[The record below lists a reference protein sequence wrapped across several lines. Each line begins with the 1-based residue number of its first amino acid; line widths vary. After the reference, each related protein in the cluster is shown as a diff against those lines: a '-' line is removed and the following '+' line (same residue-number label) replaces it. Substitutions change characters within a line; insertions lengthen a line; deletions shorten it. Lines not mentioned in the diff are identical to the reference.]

1 MIKPFE
7 EKKKKNSRKEIQQ
20 KKKKKRTIEKRDRGA
35 QTVTP
40 TKTIIL

>member
-7 EKKKKNSRKEIQQ
+7 EKKKKKRTVEKRFS
-20 KKKKKRTIEKRDRGA
+20 KKKKRTIEKRDRGA

>member
-20 KKKKKRTIEKRDRGA
+20 KKKKRTIEKRDRGA